1 MSKKIMIV
9 DDAIFMRE
17 ILQNIVEKEGYEV
30 IAAVGN
36 GKKAVEIYQ
45 DTYKTAKEIDII
57 ILDITMPD
65 MDGITAL
72 KELKKVNKDVAVV
85 MCSAMTGE
93 RNVLEALQLGAKH
106 FIGKPF
112 KPEDV
117 IRTLAKIS
125 AKL

>member
-1 MSKKIMIV
+1 MSKKILIV

-30 IAAVGN
+30 IAAVAN
-36 GKKAVEIYQ
+36 GRKAIEVYQ
-45 DTYKTAKEIDII
+45 DTYRTAREIDII

-72 KELKKVNKDVAVV
+72 KELKKINKDVSVV
-85 MCSAMTGE
+85 MCSAMTAE
-93 RNVLEALQLGAKH
+93 HQILKALQLGAKH

-112 KPEDV
+112 NPEDV
-117 IRTLAKIS
+117 IKTLAKVGS
-125 AKL
+125 RL